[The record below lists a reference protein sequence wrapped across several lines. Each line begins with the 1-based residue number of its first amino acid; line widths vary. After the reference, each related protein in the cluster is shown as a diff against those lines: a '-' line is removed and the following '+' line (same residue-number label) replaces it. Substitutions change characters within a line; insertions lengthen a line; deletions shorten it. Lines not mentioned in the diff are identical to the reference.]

1 MSLKA
6 ENKLRR
12 FTNEDDLFDN
22 NDNEIILAWVNELA
36 ELKLKRQSYHRRR
49 NLQNAEFIRL
59 AKQLLNGDEQERVAA
74 GVDEKME
81 EEG

>member
-6 ENKLRR
+6 ENKLRY
-12 FTNEDDLFDN
+12 FTSEDDLFDSC
-22 NDNEIILAWVNELA
+22 DNEVILAWVNELA
-36 ELKLKRQSYHRRR
+36 ATKIKRQTYHRRR
-49 NLQNAEFIRL
+49 NLQNAEFVRL

-74 GVDEKME
+74 GVSERME